1 VSRPARRLLATVA
14 ATVTLGTS
22 LLLATASSASAA
34 SADYDFLSKVNASR
48 SQHGLPALTM
58 MSDLHSLATSWSAHM
73 ASGGCGGG
81 ADICHNPNLT
91 SDVDNWQAVGE
102 NVGVGPDVNAIED
115 AFMNSP
121 EHRANI
127 LDPDYT
133 EVGIGTAVGKDGR
146 LYVTQDFRKPMHT
159 TAPST
164 PRHHASAPS
173 APAPTASVTSAASAA
188 TAPVVSSPVAAAPK
202 PRVAAHLRHAAHVAQ
217 HSGTAGD
224 PVSQALLFSAAMAS
238 LHS

>member
-1 VSRPARRLLATVA
+1 MSRSARRLLATVA

-22 LLLATASSASAA
+22 ILLATASAASAA

-81 ADICHNPNLT
+81 EDICHNPNLT
-91 SDVDNWQAVGE
+91 SDVHNWQAVGE

-133 EVGIGTAVGKDGR
+133 EIGIGTAVGKDGR

-159 TAPST
+159 TT
-164 PRHHASAPS
+164 TTTTHHASAPAAPSSHTTSSASITSTAS
-173 APAPTASVTSAASAA
+173 APVA
-188 TAPVVSSPVAAAPK
+188 SSPAAAPK
-202 PRVAAHLRHAAHVAQ
+202 PRVAAHLRHAADVAQ

-238 LHS
+238 LNS

>member
-1 VSRPARRLLATVA
+1 VSRPTRQLLATVA

-22 LLLATASSASAA
+22 ILLATASSASAA
-34 SADYDFLSKVNASR
+34 SADYDFLSKVNSAR
-48 SQHGLPALTM
+48 SSHGLPALTM
-58 MSDLHSLATSWSAHM
+58 SGDLHSLATSWSAHM
-73 ASGGCGGG
+73 AGGGCGSGE
-81 ADICHNPNLT
+81 DICHNPNLT
-91 SDVDNWQAVGE
+91 SDVSNWQAVGE
-102 NVGVGPDVNAIED
+102 NVGVGPSVDAIEN

-133 EVGIGTAVGKDGR
+133 EIGIGTAVGKDGR

-159 TAPST
+159 T
-164 PRHHASAPS
+164 S
-173 APAPTASVTSAASAA
+173 APAPSHPSTA
-188 TAPVVSSPVAAAPK
+188 TAPVTHAASASAPAAAVSAPAPVAPPK
-202 PRVAAHLRHAAHVAQ
+202 PHVAAHLRQAAHVAA
-217 HSGTAGD
+217 HSRSAGD